1 MVLPLLTGRGVSPIR
16 TPILIRDYLTGQG
29 AFADDPPEEL
39 AQRLV
44 EGAYVAQ
51 IHQRIKE
58 YIKQYTRE
66 TRRTYQWPRRHSF
79 HARINDC
86 LLYTSPSPRD

>member
-51 IHQRIKE
+51 IHQRIK
-58 YIKQYTRE
+58 QYVRQWSKE
-66 TRRTYQWPRRHSF
+66 PHRQYQWLR
-79 HARINDC
+79 
-86 LLYTSPSPRD
+86 